1 MTKEEA
7 IEVLRDIVSKP
18 MLYSNHIIDACRIA
32 LVSLEAE
39 NERLPDDITQ
49 RIRGNSG
56 RYDPSRVVND
66 KIKNTFKSTKLE
78 PLDGMEFTYELQ
90 RRIRE
95 DEDNFIFE
103 TIEPF
108 CSDIAQQKI
117 SKQDL
122 NEAIQLWIAVKRV
135 MHKEEER

>member
-1 MTKEEA
+1 MTREEA
-7 IEVLRDIVSKP
+7 IEGLKEIILKP
-18 MLYSNHIIDACRIA
+18 MFYSNHIIDACRVA
-32 LVSLEAE
+32 LTSLEAE
-39 NERLPDDITQ
+39 NEK
-49 RIRGNSG
+49 S
-56 RYDPSRVVND
+56 
-66 KIKNTFKSTKLE
+66 FKSTKIE
-78 PLDGMEFTYELQ
+78 PLDGMEFSYELQ
-90 RRIRE
+90 RRVRE